1 MKYRV
6 KITEAPELF
15 KVKITQPPKA
25 KTGYQIEG
33 SLANDLSAFGG
44 GNLKLTEPKAVSRTT
59 ITKVPR
65 EEANLE
71 AEGGETVLTFDPSG
85 YPLFYEIKGPRH
97 SANGVPLNL
106 PDDSF
111 IFSDTREMMI
121 KDPAILKMFNKAP
134 KKGGYTPADLSKQF
148 IALNKYRM
156 TMQDSSSDKVQ
167 IKTAELMIKKIIIK
181 LGALALA
188 QEAKKGFPQGIPV
201 VAKQYMEA
209 NGIS

>member
-1 MKYRV
+1 MRYRV

-25 KTGYQIEG
+25 KTGYQVEG

-71 AEGGETVLTFDPSG
+71 AEGGETVLTFDPAG

-111 IFSDTREMMI
+111 IFSDTREMII
-121 KDPAILKMFNKAP
+121 KDPEILKMFNKSP
-134 KKGGYTPADLSKQF
+134 KKGGYTPAET
-148 IALNKYRM
+148 YCR
-156 TMQDSSSDKVQ
+156 
-167 IKTAELMIKKIIIK
+167 
-181 LGALALA
+181 
-188 QEAKKGFPQGIPV
+188 
-201 VAKQYMEA
+201 
-209 NGIS
+209 